1 MCDARPRRW
10 DHYCHWPGT
19 VRPEFLS
26 LLADDDEIALLLVIH
41 WCAVLC
47 RSPKPFVFQWALRT
61 GYYAISRL
69 RSPSKWENLLIWP
82 LQTFGKRCNDVTDV
96 APTANGLPARSSML
110 SGQTTI
116 VSKLARD
123 SKVPVSM
130 DVMELSPVSPG

>member
-96 APTANGLPARSSML
+96 APTANGLPAPSSML